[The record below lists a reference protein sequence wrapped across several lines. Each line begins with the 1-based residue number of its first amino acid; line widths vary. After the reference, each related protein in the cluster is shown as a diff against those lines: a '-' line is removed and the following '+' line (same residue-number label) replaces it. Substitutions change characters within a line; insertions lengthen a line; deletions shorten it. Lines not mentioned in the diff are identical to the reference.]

1 MSVADTDIL
10 FYGSTVMPDDDT
22 DTEVGG
28 AMDDTCKIEM
38 TELTP
43 AGTVEMV
50 SSSGSDTTQTVT
62 ITGRNASGVI
72 VTETKTVAG
81 TGVVAFTTTWERILK
96 VVMSATALGVIT
108 IRKAS
113 AGTTWVTLAIGLV
126 QCRRLFYGALSEATG
141 GAARTY
147 YEKIFAYNSNDT
159 FALTSAIIKEYADPS
174 TVCSFAVETSLD
186 GTDTN
191 GAGNNRQVAP
201 AGYTFNSTQKSVAN
215 SANFTEETGQGIW
228 MKLDL
233 VTGLSPTKTSV
244 TMRVDG
250 NTI

>member
-1 MSVADTDIL
+1 MSIASTDI
-10 FYGSTVMPDDDT
+10 FFFGSADMPDDDT
-22 DTEVGG
+22 DLVIGG
-28 AMDDTCKIEM
+28 VIDKTCKIEM
-38 TELTP
+38 TEITP
-43 AGTVEMV
+43 AGTVEML
-50 SSSGSDTTQTVT
+50 SSSASDITQTVT

-96 VVMSATALGVIT
+96 AVMSATAVGVIT

-113 AGTTWVTLAIGLV
+113 AGTTLITLEVGVV
-126 QCRRLFYGALSEATG
+126 QARRLFFSALSEATG
-141 GAARTY
+141 GTARTY
-147 YEKIFAYNSNDT
+147 YEKIFAWNNHATLS
-159 FALTSAIIKEYADPS
+159 LTSAAIKEQADPL
-174 TVCSFAVETSLD
+174 TICSFAVESSLD

-215 SANFTEETGQGIW
+215 SANFTAQAGQGVWCKI
-228 MKLDL
+228 DL
-233 VTGLSPTKTSV
+233 ATGLSAAKSSFTL
-244 TMRVDG
+244 RVDG